1 MKHKPHNHK
10 IKSLKTRL
18 YEIEKLL
25 EKMTRRSKCQVK
37 SLFKGW
43 ADSIHLWVD
52 WWASGKENTMA
63 KKKKKGKKNKNKK
76 KNKKKG
82 KKKRK

>member
-1 MKHKPHNHK
+1 
-10 IKSLKTRL
+10 
-18 YEIEKLL
+18 
-25 EKMTRRSKCQVK
+25 VK